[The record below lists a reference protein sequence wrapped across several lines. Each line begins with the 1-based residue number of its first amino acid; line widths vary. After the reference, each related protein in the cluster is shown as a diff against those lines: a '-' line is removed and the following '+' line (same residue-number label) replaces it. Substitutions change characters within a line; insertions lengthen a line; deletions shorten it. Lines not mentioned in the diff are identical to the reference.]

1 MIDFSTNTDADSNAG
16 IKHTKLIKPK
26 STHKYLPIIIAAS
39 VLAVTIIAIIIT
51 ITSLSH
57 PTIDDNFFTSDD
69 TKTTIP
75 LTPSG
80 DDTKTTSLT
89 KTYLVYD
96 YDDNDNVISMKTYFE
111 YPDAETAKTAYESV
125 KDQPEFKGAKVQDKY
140 IIVTADES
148 QYKGLTAYDIKQQAD
163 ALKAFEESQHPTT
176 DKSSDSESE
185 ESEEE

>member
-1 MIDFSTNTDADSNAG
+1 MIDFTNNKDASPASTST
-16 IKHTKLIKPK
+16 KHDKPK
-26 STHKYLPIIIAAS
+26 STRKLLPIVFIASASVAIIIATI
-39 VLAVTIIAIIIT
+39 VAVVFGG
-51 ITSLSH
+51 H

-69 TKTTIP
+69 TKTTIS
-75 LTPSG
+75 LTPSS

-96 YDDNDNVISMKTYFE
+96 YDDSDNVISMKTYFE
-111 YPDAETAKTAYESV
+111 YPDEDSAKTAYEAT
-125 KDQPEFKGAKVQDKY
+125 KDQPEFQGAEIQGKY